1 MAADNFF
8 ALIGLLHFPSLII
21 GIGLTVLSMLSLLL
35 VVTNRLQRENMLL
48 ALQLQQSS
56 EDAYFFEQETKKLRQ
71 EQEQLRQQKE
81 EVERDNI
88 GLEAFLHET
97 RAIAGERQQFL
108 IQSKQQLENEFYNLS
123 RKVMAEQGRVLQE
136 QHAGGLDHLLSP
148 VWHQLDTFRQKVE
161 DMYERESRD
170 RLSLLHQVEHLKEL
184 NEQLSQEAVEL
195 TQLTKSLQGTNK
207 LQGQW
212 GEMVLERLLEESGLR
227 PGTEFATQVALRDE
241 QGRLKK
247 PDVIVYL
254 PEKRAVIIDAK
265 MSLNSYLAAG
275 QTDNKQEQEQHLRNH
290 IKSIQQHVNGLSKKQ
305 YQQLPELTTLDFVL
319 LFIPV
324 EGAFQAAVSNKPA
337 LLTQSL
343 RRRVMIASPST
354 LLAILR
360 TIHHIWRMD
369 EQNRNSMVIAQEAG
383 KLYDK
388 FVGFVEAFDE
398 VGNRLHQ
405 AQKSWQVAEKR
416 LSTGKGNLIDRAEAL
431 RELGVQPSKDL
442 KKNG

>member
-1 MAADNFF
+1 
-8 ALIGLLHFPSLII
+8 
-21 GIGLTVLSMLSLLL
+21 
-35 VVTNRLQRENMLL
+35 
-48 ALQLQQSS
+48 
-56 EDAYFFEQETKKLRQ
+56 QETKKLRQ

-275 QTDNKQEQEQHLRNH
+275 QTDNKEEQEQHLHNH
-290 IKSIQQHVNGLSKKQ
+290 IKSIQQHVNSLSKKQ

>member
-1 MAADNFF
+1 MVADNLF
-8 ALIGLLHFPSLII
+8 ALIGQLHFPSLII
-21 GIGLTVLSMLSLLL
+21 GMGLTALAMLSLLL
-35 VVTNRLQRENMLL
+35 LVWNRLQRENLL
-48 ALQLQQSS
+48 LSLQLEQTG
-56 EDAYFFEQETKKLRQ
+56 EDARRFEQEAEELRR
-71 EQEQLRQQKE
+71 ERESLRQQKE
-81 EVERDNI
+81 EAERDNI

-108 IQSKQQLENEFYNLS
+108 AQSKQQLAEDFYNLS

-136 QHAGGLDHLLSP
+136 QHAGGLEHLLSP
-148 VWHQLDTFRQKVE
+148 VRNQLDAFRQKVE
-161 DMYERESRD
+161 DVYERESRD
-170 RLSLLHQVEHLKEL
+170 RLSLSKEVEHLRLL
-184 NEQLSQEAVEL
+184 NERLSQEAVEL
-195 TQLTKSLQGTNK
+195 TRALQGTNK

-227 PGTEFATQVALRDE
+227 PGSEFATQVSLRDE
-241 QGRLKK
+241 QGRLKQ

-265 MSLNSYLAAG
+265 MSLNSYVAAG
-275 QTDNKQEQEQHLRNH
+275 RSDDEQEREQHLGNH
-290 IKSIQQHVNGLSKKQ
+290 INSIQQHVKGLSKKQ
-305 YQQLPELTTLDFVL
+305 YHDLPELTTLDFVL

-324 EGAFQAAVSNKPA
+324 EGAFQAAVSRKPE
-337 LLTQSL
+337 LLTQAL

-369 EQNRNSMVIAQEAG
+369 EQNRNSLIIAQEAG

-388 FVGFVEAFDE
+388 FVGFTEAFSE
-398 VGNRLHQ
+398 VGTRLDQAHQ
-405 AQKSWQVAEKR
+405 SWQLAEKR

-431 RELGVQPSKDL
+431 RQLGVQPSKDL
-442 KKNG
+442 AKER

>member
-1 MAADNFF
+1 MAADNLVT
-8 ALIGLLHFPSLII
+8 LIARLHFPSLII
-21 GIGLTVLSMLSLLL
+21 GIGLAVLSLLSLLL
-35 VVTNRLQRENMLL
+35 IITNRFRRENLL
-48 ALQLQQSS
+48 LSLRLEQTA
-56 EDAYFFEQETKKLRQ
+56 EDARRFEQQAEELRR
-71 EQEQLRQQKE
+71 ERDSLRQQKE
-81 EVERDNI
+81 EAERDNI

-108 IQSKQQLENEFYNLS
+108 AQSKQQLAEDFYNLS

-136 QHAGGLDHLLSP
+136 QHAGGLEHLLSP
-148 VWHQLDTFRQKVE
+148 VRNQLDAFRQKVE
-161 DMYERESRD
+161 DVYDRESRD
-170 RLSLLHQVEHLKEL
+170 RLSLVKEVEHLRQL
-184 NEQLSQEAVEL
+184 NERLSREAVDL
-195 TQLTKSLQGTNK
+195 TRALQGTNK

-227 PGTEFATQVALRDE
+227 PGREFAAQVSLRDE
-241 QGRLKK
+241 QGRLKQ

-265 MSLNSYLAAG
+265 MSLNSYVEANR
-275 QTDNKQEQEQHLRNH
+275 TDDDKEREQHLNNH
-290 IKSIQQHVNGLSKKQ
+290 INSIRQHVNGLSKKQ

-324 EGAFQAAVSNKPA
+324 EGAFQAAVSRKPE

-343 RRRVMIASPST
+343 RRRVMLASPST

-369 EQNRNSMVIAQEAG
+369 EQNRNSQIIAQEAG

-388 FVGFVEAFDE
+388 FVGFTEAFNE
-398 VGNRLHQ
+398 AGHRLDQ
-405 AQKSWQVAEKR
+405 ARQSWQLAEKR

-431 RELGVQPSKDL
+431 RQLGVQPSKDL
-442 KKNG
+442 AKER

>member
-1 MAADNFF
+1 LAADNLVT
-8 ALIGLLHFPSLII
+8 LIARLHFPSLII
-21 GIGLTVLSMLSLLL
+21 GIGLAVLSLLSLLL
-35 VVTNRLQRENMLL
+35 IITNRFRRENLL
-48 ALQLQQSS
+48 LSLRLEQTA
-56 EDAYFFEQETKKLRQ
+56 ENARRFEQQAEELRR
-71 EQEQLRQQKE
+71 ERDSLRQQKE
-81 EVERDNI
+81 EAERDNI

-108 IQSKQQLENEFYNLS
+108 AQSKQQLAEDFYNLS

-136 QHAGGLDHLLSP
+136 QHAGGLEHLLSP
-148 VWHQLDTFRQKVE
+148 VRNQLDAFRQKVE
-161 DMYERESRD
+161 DVYDRESRD
-170 RLSLLHQVEHLKEL
+170 RLSLVKEVEHLRQL
-184 NEQLSQEAVEL
+184 NERLSREAVDL
-195 TQLTKSLQGTNK
+195 TRALQGTNK

-227 PGTEFATQVALRDE
+227 PGREFAAQVSLRDE
-241 QGRLKK
+241 QGRLKQ

-265 MSLNSYLAAG
+265 MSLNSYVEANR
-275 QTDNKQEQEQHLRNH
+275 TDDDKEREQHLNNH
-290 IKSIQQHVNGLSKKQ
+290 INSIRQHVNGLSKKQ

-324 EGAFQAAVSNKPA
+324 EGAFQAAVSRKPE

-343 RRRVMIASPST
+343 RRRVMLASPST

-369 EQNRNSMVIAQEAG
+369 EQNRNSQIIAQEAG

-388 FVGFVEAFDE
+388 FVGFTEAFNE
-398 VGNRLHQ
+398 AGHRLDQ
-405 AQKSWQVAEKR
+405 ARQSWQLAEKR

-431 RELGVQPSKDL
+431 RQLGVQPSKDL
-442 KKNG
+442 AKER

>member
-8 ALIGLLHFPSLII
+8 ALIRLLDFPSLII
-21 GIGLTVLSMLSLLL
+21 GMGLTVLSMMSLLL
-35 VVTNRLQRENMLL
+35 MITNRLQRENMLL
-48 ALQLQQSS
+48 SLQLEQTS
-56 EDAYFFEQETKKLRQ
+56 EDAYFFEQEVKKLRQ

-97 RAIAGERQQFL
+97 RAIAGERQHFL
-108 IQSKQQLENEFYNLS
+108 IQSRQQLENEFYNLS

-136 QHAGGLDHLLSP
+136 QHAGGLEHLLSP
-148 VWHQLDTFRQKVE
+148 VRHQLDAFRQKVE
-161 DMYERESRD
+161 DIYERESRD
-170 RLSLLHQVEHLKEL
+170 RLALMHQVEHLKQL
-184 NEQLSQEAVEL
+184 NERLSQEAVEL
-195 TQLTKSLQGTNK
+195 TRALQGTNK

-227 PGTEFATQVALRDE
+227 PGTEFATQVSLRDE
-241 QGRLKK
+241 QGRLKQ

-324 EGAFQAAVSNKPA
+324 EGAFQAAVSSKPE

-388 FVGFVEAFDE
+388 FVGFMEAFDE
-398 VGNRLHQ
+398 VGNRLNQ

>member
-1 MAADNFF
+1 LAADNLVT
-8 ALIGLLHFPSLII
+8 LIARLHFPSLII
-21 GIGLTVLSMLSLLL
+21 GIGLAVLSLLSLLL
-35 VVTNRLQRENMLL
+35 IITNRFRRENLL
-48 ALQLQQSS
+48 LSLRLEQTA
-56 EDAYFFEQETKKLRQ
+56 ENARRFEQQAEELRR
-71 EQEQLRQQKE
+71 ERDSLRQQKE
-81 EVERDNI
+81 EAERDNI

-108 IQSKQQLENEFYNLS
+108 AQSKQQLAEDFYNLS

-136 QHAGGLDHLLSP
+136 QHAGGLEHLLSP
-148 VWHQLDTFRQKVE
+148 VRNQLDAFRQKVE
-161 DMYERESRD
+161 DVYDRESRD
-170 RLSLLHQVEHLKEL
+170 RLSLVKEVEHLRQL
-184 NEQLSQEAVEL
+184 NERLSREAVDL
-195 TQLTKSLQGTNK
+195 TRALQGTNK

-227 PGTEFATQVALRDE
+227 PGREFAAQVSLRDE
-241 QGRLKK
+241 QGRLKQ

-265 MSLNSYLAAG
+265 MSLNSYVEASR
-275 QTDNKQEQEQHLRNH
+275 TDDDKEREQHLNNH
-290 IKSIQQHVNGLSKKQ
+290 INSIRQHVNGLSKKQ

-324 EGAFQAAVSNKPA
+324 EGAFQAAVSRKPE

-343 RRRVMIASPST
+343 RRRVMLASPST

-369 EQNRNSMVIAQEAG
+369 EQNRNSQIIAQEAG

-388 FVGFVEAFDE
+388 FVGFTEAFNE
-398 VGNRLHQ
+398 AGHRLDQ
-405 AQKSWQVAEKR
+405 ARQSWQLAEKR

-431 RELGVQPSKDL
+431 RQLGVQPSKDL
-442 KKNG
+442 AKER

>member
-1 MAADNFF
+1 MAADNFLG
-8 ALIGLLHFPSLII
+8 LIGRLHFPSLII
-21 GIGLTVLSMLSLLL
+21 GIGLTALSMLFLLL
-35 VVTNRLQRENMLL
+35 MVTNRLRRENLL
-48 ALQLQQSS
+48 LSLRLEQTA
-56 EDAYFFEQETKKLRQ
+56 EDARRFEQEAEELRQ
-71 EQEQLRQQKE
+71 EGETLRQQKE
-81 EVERDNI
+81 EAERDNI

-97 RAIAGERQQFL
+97 RTIAGERQQFL
-108 IQSKQQLENEFYNLS
+108 AQSRQQLEEDFYNLS

-136 QHAGGLDHLLSP
+136 QHAGGLEHLLSP
-148 VWHQLDTFRQKVE
+148 VRNQLDAFRRKVE
-161 DMYERESRD
+161 DVYERESRD
-170 RLSLLHQVEHLKEL
+170 RLSLMKEVEHLRQL
-184 NEQLSQEAVEL
+184 NERLSREAVDL
-195 TQLTKSLQGTNK
+195 TRALQGTNK

-227 PGTEFATQVALRDE
+227 PGSEFAAQVSLRDE
-241 QGRLKK
+241 QGRLKQ
-247 PDVIVYL
+247 PDVVVYL

-265 MSLNSYLAAG
+265 MSLNSYVEASR
-275 QTDNKQEQEQHLRNH
+275 TDDEQEREQHLNNH
-290 IKSIQQHVNGLSKKQ
+290 INSIRQHVNGLSKKQ

-324 EGAFQAAVSNKPA
+324 EGAFQAAVSRKPD

-369 EQNRNSMVIAQEAG
+369 EQNRNSQIIAQEAG

-388 FVGFVEAFDE
+388 FVGFTEAFSE
-398 VGNRLHQ
+398 VGMRLDQ
-405 AQKSWQVAEKR
+405 ARQSWRLAEKR

-431 RELGVQPSKDL
+431 RQLGVQPSKDL
-442 KKNG
+442 AKEQ

>member
-1 MAADNFF
+1 MVTDGLSD
-8 ALIGLLHFPSLII
+8 LIGQLHFPSLVI
-21 GIGLTVLSMLSLLL
+21 GMGLTALSMPSLLL
-35 VVTNRLQRENMLL
+35 VIYNRLRHENLL
-48 ALQLQQSS
+48 ISLQLEQIGK
-56 EDAYFFEQETKKLRQ
+56 DARRFEQEIEELRQ
-71 EQEQLRQQKE
+71 ERDNLRQQKE
-81 EVERDNI
+81 EAERDNI

-108 IQSKQQLENEFYNLS
+108 AQSKQQLEEDFYNLS

-136 QHAGGLDHLLSP
+136 QHAGGLEHLLSP
-148 VWHQLDTFRQKVE
+148 VRNQLDAFRQKVE
-161 DMYERESRD
+161 DVYERESRD
-170 RLSLLHQVEHLKEL
+170 RLSLTKELEHLRQL
-184 NEQLSQEAVEL
+184 NERLSQEAVEL
-195 TQLTKSLQGTNK
+195 TRALQGTNK

-227 PGTEFATQVALRDE
+227 PGTEFATQVSLRDE
-241 QGRLKK
+241 QGRLKQ
-247 PDVIVYL
+247 PDVVIYL

-265 MSLNSYLAAG
+265 MSLNSYVEAG
-275 QTDNKQEQEQHLRNH
+275 RTDEEQEREQHLSNH
-290 IKSIQQHVNGLSKKQ
+290 ITSIQQHVNGLSKKE
-305 YQQLPELTTLDFVL
+305 YHQLPDLTTLDFVL

-324 EGAFQAAVSNKPA
+324 EGAFQAAVSRKPE

-369 EQNRNSMVIAQEAG
+369 EQNRNSLIIAQEAG

-388 FVGFVEAFDE
+388 FVGFTKAFNE
-398 VGNRLHQ
+398 VGTRLNQ
-405 AQKSWQVAEKR
+405 ARQSWQLAEKR

-431 RELGVQPSKDL
+431 RQLGVQPNKDL
-442 KKNG
+442 AKKR

>member
-1 MAADNFF
+1 MVTDGLSD
-8 ALIGLLHFPSLII
+8 LIGQLHFPSLVI
-21 GIGLTVLSMLSLLL
+21 GMGLTALSMLSLLL
-35 VVTNRLQRENMLL
+35 VIYNRLRHENLL
-48 ALQLQQSS
+48 ISLQLEQIGK
-56 EDAYFFEQETKKLRQ
+56 DARRFEQEIEELRQ
-71 EQEQLRQQKE
+71 ERDNLRQQKE
-81 EVERDNI
+81 EAERDNI

-108 IQSKQQLENEFYNLS
+108 AQSKQQLEEDFYNLS

-136 QHAGGLDHLLSP
+136 QHAGGLEHLLSP
-148 VWHQLDTFRQKVE
+148 VRNQLDAFRQKVE
-161 DMYERESRD
+161 DVYERESRD
-170 RLSLLHQVEHLKEL
+170 RLSLTKELEHLRQL
-184 NEQLSQEAVEL
+184 NERLSQEAVEL
-195 TQLTKSLQGTNK
+195 TRALQGTNK

-227 PGTEFATQVALRDE
+227 PGTEFATQVSLRDE
-241 QGRLKK
+241 QGRLKQ
-247 PDVIVYL
+247 PDVVIYL

-265 MSLNSYLAAG
+265 MSLNSYVEAG
-275 QTDNKQEQEQHLRNH
+275 RTDEEQEREQHLSNH
-290 IKSIQQHVNGLSKKQ
+290 ITSIQQHVNGLSKKE
-305 YQQLPELTTLDFVL
+305 YHQLPDLTTLDFVL

-324 EGAFQAAVSNKPA
+324 EGAFQAAVSRKPE

-369 EQNRNSMVIAQEAG
+369 EQNRNSLIIAQEAG

-388 FVGFVEAFDE
+388 FVGFTKAFNE
-398 VGNRLHQ
+398 VGTRLNQ
-405 AQKSWQVAEKR
+405 ARQSWQLAEKR

-431 RELGVQPSKDL
+431 RQLGVQPNKDL
-442 KKNG
+442 AKKR